1 MAFVRVCFK
10 RIIYFELM
18 IVNFKV
24 GQKNAKADLSNPI
37 DISLITREET
47 SFKAW
52 YASEMKT
59 NIIRGEGFVG
69 SVD

>member
-1 MAFVRVCFK
+1 
-10 RIIYFELM
+10 M

-47 SFKAW
+47 
-52 YASEMKT
+52 
-59 NIIRGEGFVG
+59 I
-69 SVD
+69 

>member
-24 GQKNAKADLSNPI
+24 GQKNVKADLSNPI

-59 NIIRGEGFVG
+59 NII
-69 SVD
+69 